1 MKKKFLAMFLV
12 LSFACIQVVG
22 CGSDADEKTDSSKA
36 ETEAVDDKE
45 ADADEEKEEE
55 KEEEKKIEAKRGT
68 IADGVYTNESFG
80 ISFPVASNMI
90 ACTDEQ
96 IAQTLSLGTDF
107 IAEEGTYSVEDME
120 EAMQG
125 AMYDTILLFSD
136 NSSNVSVIYEDM
148 DKSQAISLD
157 EEQYLK
163 ALANNLES
171 MTSMGY
177 EVGETSTQDIGGT
190 EFSSL
195 TATASGFTQKYCLH
209 QVGNYM
215 IEFIFTYTDA
225 SQQEVEDFISSITF
239 KSPL

>member
-1 MKKKFLAMFLV
+1 MKKKFLALFLV
-12 LSFACIQVVG
+12 LSFACMQVVG
-22 CGSDADEKTDSSKA
+22 CGSDEKKDTSEKK
-36 ETEAVDDKE
+36 TEAVDDKE
-45 ADADEEKEEE
+45 DKEDKEDKKEEK

-96 IAQTLSLGTDF
+96 IAQTLSLGTDM

-125 AMYDTILLFSD
+125 ALYDTILLFSD

-177 EVGETSTQDIGGT
+177 EIGETSTQNISGT
-190 EFSSL
+190 EFASL

-239 KSPL
+239 ENPL